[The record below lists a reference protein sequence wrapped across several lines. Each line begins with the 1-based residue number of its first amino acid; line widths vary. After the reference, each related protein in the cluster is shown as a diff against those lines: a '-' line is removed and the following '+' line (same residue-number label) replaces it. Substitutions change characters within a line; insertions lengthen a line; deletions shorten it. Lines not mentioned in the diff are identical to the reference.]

1 MRNEE
6 KKPVPKWFWV
16 IASLALLWFLMDMSA
31 FFMRTFMLE
40 EMLKDMSDQQQSLY
54 MNMPSW
60 ITIVFAAEVFGGVL
74 ASICLLLKKRFA
86 LFLYCISIVGVLLQ
100 TCYVYF
106 LSEAVNVMGMSAI
119 IMPIVAMLIGAC
131 MVVFTRSAISRSWIT

>member
-1 MRNEE
+1 
-6 KKPVPKWFWV
+6 
-16 IASLALLWFLMDMSA
+16 
-31 FFMRTFMLE
+31 MLE

-106 LSEAVNVMGMSAI
+106 LSEAVKVMGMSAI
-119 IMPIVAMLIGAC
+119 IMPIVAMLVGAC
-131 MVVFTRSAISRSWIT
+131 MIVFTRSAISRSWIT

>member
-1 MRNEE
+1 
-6 KKPVPKWFWV
+6 VPKWFWV

>member
-6 KKPVPKWFWV
+6 KKPVPTWFWV

-106 LSEAVNVMGMSAI
+106 LSEAVKVMGMSAI
-119 IMPIVAMLIGAC
+119 IMPIVAMLVGAC
-131 MVVFTRSAISRSWIT
+131 MIVFTRSAISRSWIT